1 MYFQHAVGM
10 GQLHQGGDALVKANQ
25 YQPPL
30 LAGEMFMQLQHGAEP
45 GGIHVTAAG
54 KIQNNNRRGGLLCRA
69 AKVGNMRDQ
78 QRALKGNNCNLR
90 LRARLDF
97 NF

>member
-30 LAGEMFMQLQHGAEP
+30 LAGEMFM
-45 GGIHVTAAG
+45 
-54 KIQNNNRRGGLLCRA
+54 
-69 AKVGNMRDQ
+69 
-78 QRALKGNNCNLR
+78 
-90 LRARLDF
+90 
-97 NF
+97 